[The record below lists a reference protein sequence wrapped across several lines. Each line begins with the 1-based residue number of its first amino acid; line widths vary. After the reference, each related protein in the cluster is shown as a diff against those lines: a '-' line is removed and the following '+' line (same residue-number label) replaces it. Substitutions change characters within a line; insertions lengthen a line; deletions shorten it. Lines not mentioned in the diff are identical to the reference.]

1 MKKRLD
7 VYIKKT
13 NSVSYE
19 DFISKINQ
27 YDKYIDY
34 KDNMILLIKNKEE
47 EINRYD
53 ITKLKSNY
61 NRNKGVIA
69 SLYNVLGCKS
79 LDEVLEQLEFY
90 EKQKEEILIK
100 EYEINTINKDIEN
113 INEQLADKDDEIRKK
128 NSCTWIRKYRNS
140 RYAC

>member
-1 MKKRLD
+1 M
-7 VYIKKT
+7 
-13 NSVSYE
+13 
-19 DFISKINQ
+19 
-27 YDKYIDY
+27 
-34 KDNMILLIKNKEE
+34 
-47 EINRYD
+47 
-53 ITKLKSNY
+53 
-61 NRNKGVIA
+61 IA

-128 NSCTWIRKYRNS
+128 LMYLD
-140 RYAC
+140 